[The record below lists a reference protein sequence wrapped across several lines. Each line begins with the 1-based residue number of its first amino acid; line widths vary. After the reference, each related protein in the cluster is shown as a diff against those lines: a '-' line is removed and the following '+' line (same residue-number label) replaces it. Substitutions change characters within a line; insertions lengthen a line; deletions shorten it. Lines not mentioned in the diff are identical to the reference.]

1 MRLRF
6 APSPTGFLH
15 VGGARTAL
23 YNWLLA
29 RSSGGSFIL
38 RIEDTDLTRSTE
50 EATQAIIDDLK
61 WLGLDW
67 DEGPEVDGDH
77 WPYRQTGRFALYHD
91 AARRLLSEGKAY
103 RCFCSPEEIEEKRKK
118 SLQNRR
124 NPMYDQR
131 CLRLSEEDAVRRE
144 MEGEPFALRFR
155 IPEGVTRIKDLIR
168 GEIIFNNAEIGDY
181 VLMRRDGTPTYNL
194 AVVVDD
200 IDMRISHVVRGD
212 DHISNT
218 PKQILLYEALGAEI
232 PAFAHLS
239 MIVGD
244 DGKPLSKRHGDVA
257 VGRFRELGFLPE
269 AMINFMALLG
279 WSLDDSTT
287 IMDRDTLIENFS
299 LERVSSRPAVWDA
312 DKLIWMNGQYIM
324 AMGDEELAR
333 HVFPILVREGLVKE
347 DYQDARH
354 ILERAAPLI
363 RERMKQL
370 NDALPMVSFLF
381 REVEV
386 EEESLKLLRGEDN
399 KRIIKEAGKKLLE
412 LDEFE
417 AEAIEAALR
426 SMAEDLALKPRKAFQ
441 PVRVAITGSKVS
453 PPLFESIELLGREH
467 TMQRLAHALEIE
479 QGSDEPAGGE
489 T

>member
-1 MRLRF
+1 LRLRF

-29 RSSGGSFIL
+29 RSSEGSFIL
-38 RIEDTDLTRSTE
+38 RIEDTDLSRSTD
-50 EATQAIIDDLK
+50 EAIQAIMEDLQ

-67 DEGPEVDGDH
+67 DEGPEVGGDH
-77 WPYRQTGRFALYHD
+77 WPYRQTGRFALYRD

-103 RCFCSPEEIEEKRKK
+103 RCFCLPEEIEEKRKK
-118 SLQNRR
+118 ALQNRR
-124 NPMYDQR
+124 NPMYDER
-131 CLRLSEEDAVRRE
+131 CRRISEEEAERRE
-144 MEGEPFALRFR
+144 AAGEPFAMRFR
-155 IPEGVTRIKDLIR
+155 IPEGVTRIKDQIR
-168 GEIIFNNAEIGDY
+168 GEIIFNNSEVGDY

-232 PAFAHLS
+232 PAFAHLP

-287 IMDRDTLIENFS
+287 IMDRGTLIDNFS
-299 LERVSSRPAVWDA
+299 LDRVGSKPAVWDI

-324 AMGDEELAR
+324 AMSDEELAN

-381 REVEV
+381 QEVEV
-386 EEESLKLLRGEDN
+386 EEEYLELLQGEDN
-399 KRIIKEAGKKLLE
+399 QRIIKEAGKKLLE

-453 PPLFESIELLGREH
+453 PPLFESIELLGRER

-479 QGSDEPAGGE
+479 QKNAGPVGE
-489 T
+489 EK